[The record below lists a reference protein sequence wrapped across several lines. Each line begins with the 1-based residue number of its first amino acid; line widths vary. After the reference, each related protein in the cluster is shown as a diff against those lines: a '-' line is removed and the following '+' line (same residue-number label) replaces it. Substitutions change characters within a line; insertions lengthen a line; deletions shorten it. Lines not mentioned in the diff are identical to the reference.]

1 MKTYVGSVELLMGFA
16 SHQVEAQTEDE
27 AWSKLTEWVESRSD
41 AIPSTLEMW
50 ELVVQ

>member
-27 AWSKLTEWVESRSD
+27 AWNKITEWAESRGD
-41 AIPSTLEMW
+41 AMLSTLEVW
-50 ELVVQ
+50 ELVSE